1 MSHMLTMSSHS
12 SGRSECTL
20 AVRVHPHGAADVT
33 LELDGECDLASA
45 DLVTAVLD
53 DQLRVGRR
61 MVRIDLA
68 GVTFLD
74 ATGLQAMVSARNE
87 LMARGGRLVLQRP
100 SRQIARLLRIT
111 RLDTVLTVVPGI
123 GGGATP

>member
-1 MSHMLTMSSHS
+1 M
-12 SGRSECTL
+12 
-20 AVRVHPHGAADVT
+20 RVHPHGAADVT